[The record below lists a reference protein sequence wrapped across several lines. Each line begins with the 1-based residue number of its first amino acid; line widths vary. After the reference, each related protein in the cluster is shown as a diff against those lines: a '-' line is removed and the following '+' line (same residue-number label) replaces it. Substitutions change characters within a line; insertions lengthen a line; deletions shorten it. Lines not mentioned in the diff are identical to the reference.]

1 VRARARSLWERKGGS
16 TYSRVFPSIKEGK
29 RETLPVFRPLSL
41 DRALAHSLT
50 LLARAPSPPRSLALS
65 LSVSLS
71 LSLGLCGD
79 RTTSTTS
86 YQTAVLWPQQ
96 LLPANSLSCG
106 LSLSLSPPPPP
117 VPPRLGPPPAHPHP
131 PLFLSLSQHRCVYAY
146 SMCTYIL
153 AQQRIGLSKG
163 ALS

>member
-1 VRARARSLWERKGGS
+1 MRARARSLWERKGGS

-86 YQTAVLWPQQ
+86 YQTAVLWPQR
-96 LLPANSLSCG
+96 LLPADSLSCG
-106 LSLSLSPPPPP
+106 LPLSPP
-117 VPPRLGPPPAHPHP
+117 HPTTS
-131 PLFLSLSQHRCVYAY
+131 LFLACILMQREHACSAENFPLS
-146 SMCTYIL
+146 
-153 AQQRIGLSKG
+153 G
-163 ALS
+163 ALSPDLTRVL